1 MKPRTFVA
9 WSFFGGL
16 QHDTL
21 NMTPYFQIYS
31 DLGSTE
37 LSSRQPGEASGS
49 DECSDE
55 EEAELRLLLRSQQR
69 WRLGAAPFD
78 RLLYTS

>member
-21 NMTPYFQIYS
+21 NMTPYFQIYG

-37 LSSRQPGEASGS
+37 LSSRQPGKACP

-55 EEAELRLLLRSQQR
+55 EEAPAPPPQPAEVAPRC
-69 WRLGAAPFD
+69 GAI
-78 RLLYTS
+78 